1 MRDSDNSPPSSSQF
15 AVRHSP
21 LDIRQST
28 FDNRQSSVDII
39 ECPRDA
45 LQGLPQFIPTQTKIK
60 YLLSLIE
67 AGFTRID
74 FGSFVSPKVVPQMR
88 DTREVFEAIQ
98 PQLKESYLIV
108 IVPNLKGLEMAI
120 NVGGIHCAGFPLSV
134 SETFQQR
141 NVRQSFEQAWRV
153 VDELVE
159 RSCNAGMD
167 LVIYLSMAFGNP
179 YGDPWSPE
187 RVLSYAEKLI
197 SKGVRQVSFADTVGK
212 AKPQDVY
219 EVFSTCRKQNP
230 KTDLGVHL
238 HGRPDNWEEIAMAAY
253 DAGCRR
259 FDGALL
265 GIGGCPFAED
275 ELVGNIPTERLVQEF
290 NQMGIETGLKVESLR
305 EPLTRARQILREY
318 GARQPL

>member
-1 MRDSDNSPPSSSQF
+1 MTDNPSSRIGTVQF
-15 AVRHSP
+15 RSRHSAI
-21 LDIRQST
+21 DIPQST
-28 FDNRQSSVDII
+28 IEII

-45 LQGLPQFIPTQTKIK
+45 FQGLPRFIPTPTKIE

-74 FGSFVSPKVVPQMR
+74 FGSFVSSKVVPQMQ
-88 DTREVFEAIQ
+88 DTREVFEGIQ
-98 PQLKESYLIV
+98 PLLKRSYLIA
-108 IVPNLKGLEMAI
+108 IVPNLKGLEKAI
-120 NVGGIHCAGFPLSV
+120 DAGGIHCAGFPLSV

-153 VDELVE
+153 VDELLE
-159 RSCNAGMD
+159 RSGKAGVD

-187 RVLSYAEKLI
+187 QVLSFAQRLVN
-197 SKGVRQVSFADTVGK
+197 KGVQQISFADTVGK
-212 AKPQDVY
+212 ANPRDVY
-219 EVFSTCRKQNP
+219 EVFHECRKQYP
-230 KTDLGVHL
+230 QTELGVHL
-238 HGRPDNWEEIAMAAY
+238 HGRLDTWEDVILAAY

-275 ELVGNIPTERLVQEF
+275 ELVGNIPTERLIRKF
-290 NQMGIETGLKVESLR
+290 KQMGVETGLSEEALQ
-305 EPLTRARQILREY
+305 EPLSRAWQILQEY
-318 GARQPL
+318 GAP